1 MPDSPA
7 SAHFFNEREK
17 TIAVERLR
25 VNRTGIK
32 NTVFKPSQALEA
44 LYDPQVWLFCFWMF
58 FSSVPNIAGSFLPL
72 IIEDLGF
79 TGLETTLL
87 TIPSGGVE
95 VVAMMVAGGLSLLV
109 QNYRTVIMF
118 GITVPTLIGAI
129 FLYHY
134 PEEETWIRAV
144 GCWLLLCA
152 PGAYAVLLSLITSN
166 IAGFSKKITTTAMVR
181 INYSRL

>member
-1 MPDSPA
+1 
-7 SAHFFNEREK
+7 
-17 TIAVERLR
+17 
-25 VNRTGIK
+25 
-32 NTVFKPSQALEA
+32 
-44 LYDPQVWLFCFWMF
+44 MF
-58 FSSVPNIAGSFLPL
+58 FSSILNIAGSFLPL

-95 VVAMMVAGGLSLLV
+95 VVAMMVTGGLSLLV

-118 GITVPTLIGAI
+118 GITVPTLLRAI

-181 INYSRL
+181 MNDCRSKVF